1 MNVLYRLA
9 RRLQDLV
16 EQSYEPGF
24 TNSPAKIASL
34 RGAADSLASVA
45 LGMVEDEKPEPCIIR
60 TVQELEAANK
70 AQAEKIKRLQAALR
84 EADKDSFWASSDR
97 YVGVKQPIYEE
108 PDWED
113 YNLLP
118 GDMEATDE

>member
-1 MNVLYRLA
+1 MT
-9 RRLQDLV
+9 Q
-16 EQSYEPGF
+16 
-24 TNSPAKIASL
+24 
-34 RGAADSLASVA
+34 
-45 LGMVEDEKPEPCIIR
+45 IIR
-60 TVQELEAANK
+60 TVGELEAANK

-97 YVGVKQPIYEE
+97 YVGVKPLIYEE

-118 GDMEATDE
+118 GDMEATNG